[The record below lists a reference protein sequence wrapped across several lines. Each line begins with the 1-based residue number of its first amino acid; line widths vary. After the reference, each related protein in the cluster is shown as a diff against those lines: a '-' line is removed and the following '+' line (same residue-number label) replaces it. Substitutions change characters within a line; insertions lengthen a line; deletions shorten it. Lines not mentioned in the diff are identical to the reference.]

1 MERNEIYALARLGT
15 DRYHLRKLYLPRE
28 EIQEIRQQEG
38 TGYDDLR
45 SVFEEIPFTN
55 DAENGRLN
63 FILPDS
69 CGGLC
74 VRAKDMG
81 ADFPQKNLYNGA

>member
-1 MERNEIYALARLGT
+1 MKMERNEIYALARLGT

-45 SVFEEIPFTN
+45 SVFEEIPFSAIRGTV
-55 DAENGRLN
+55 G
-63 FILPDS
+63 
-69 CGGLC
+69 
-74 VRAKDMG
+74 
-81 ADFPQKNLYNGA
+81 